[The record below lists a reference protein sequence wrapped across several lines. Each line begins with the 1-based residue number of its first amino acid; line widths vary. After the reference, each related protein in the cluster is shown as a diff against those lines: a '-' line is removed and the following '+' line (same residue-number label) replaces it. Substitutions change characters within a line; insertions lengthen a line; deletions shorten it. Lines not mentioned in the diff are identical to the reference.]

1 MAEDE
6 GPHVGDGRVGLA
18 IASGAREWQT
28 QPVGS
33 DRWQSWQSSWE
44 AWQQS
49 WEWIL
54 LGAGLI
60 QQQAGEGIVS
70 EAWTEA
76 QHAFLLHFTL
86 DTRLRI
92 NRL

>member
-6 GPHVGDGRVGLA
+6 WPHVGDGRVVLA
-18 IASGAREWQT
+18 IASGAREW

-54 LGAGLI
+54 LGARLI
-60 QQQAGEGIVS
+60 QQQAREGIVS
-70 EAWTEA
+70 EAWTKA
-76 QHAFLLHFTL
+76 QHAFLFHFTL

-92 NRL
+92 NCL